1 MSLTP
6 DELERI
12 FDLGH
17 EATGIEFKPPCR
29 VPKTIDWIF
38 ARIIRAAI
46 GMANRRGGG
55 HIVIGVKEERNQ
67 VFPIGLTDDEL
78 ATWVHDVVAAKIK
91 KYVAPFVTIELER
104 VIVGGA
110 TYVVLYVAEF
120 EEVPVLCDYDYNEDL
135 IKGRIYVRSRG
146 KPETSELPS
155 QVELRELLDL
165 ATDRGVERFL
175 RRSRR
180 VGLPTDLPQDPPA
193 GLQFDRQLVNES
205 STPLADK
212 IRSRGYW
219 EITIRPDTFQRR
231 RIPIEQLE
239 PHLRQAHVS
248 IRGWDFPHLE
258 PRELVH
264 ATECLRGET
273 EVDYYLESWRFFES
287 GQFHFLAG
295 INEDWADS
303 PRTTLHNWHPPE
315 GIAALGPLLGVA
327 DTVGRATEVFEFA
340 GRLASRVESWED
352 TVITLAL
359 RGLRSRRLWFEN
371 PARRTTREAVTEA
384 HSFAFPLEDRTFAT
398 AELLTDYRELGRLA
412 ASEIFKRFG
421 LTLSD
426 SVLGDIQREALRLGS
441 A

>member
-6 DELERI
+6 DDLDRI

-17 EATGIEFKPPCR
+17 EASGIEFKPPCR
-29 VPKTIDWIF
+29 VPRTIDWIF

-55 HIVIGVKEERNQ
+55 HIVIGVNEERKQ
-67 VFPIGLTDDEL
+67 IFPVGLSDDEL
-78 ATWVHDVVAAKIK
+78 ATWVHDDVTAKIK

-104 VIVGGA
+104 IVVRGA
-110 TYVVLYVAEF
+110 TYVVLYIAEF
-120 EEVPVLCDYDYNEDL
+120 EEVPVLCDYDYKEDL

-180 VGLPTDLPQDPPA
+180 VGLPTELPQGPSA
-193 GLQFDRQLVNES
+193 GVQFDRQLVNES

-212 IRSRGYW
+212 IRSRGHW
-219 EITIRPDTFQRR
+219 EITLRPNAFLRR
-231 RIPIEQLE
+231 RIPFEQLE
-239 PHLRQAHVS
+239 PAIRQAHVS

-258 PRELVH
+258 PSGLVP
-264 ATECLRGET
+264 AMDCLRGET
-273 EVDYYLESWRFFES
+273 EVEYYLESWRLFES
-287 GQFHFLAG
+287 GQFHYLAG
-295 INEDWADS
+295 IHEDWTDATQ
-303 PRTTLHNWHPPE
+303 RVFHWRPPE
-315 GIAALGPLLGVA
+315 GIAALGPLLGVT
-327 DTVGRATEVFEFA
+327 DTIGRATEVFEFA
-340 GRLASRVESWED
+340 GRLASTVESWEG
-352 TVITLAL
+352 TVITIAL
-359 RGLRSRRLWFEN
+359 RGLRGRRLWFEN
-371 PARRTTREAVTEA
+371 PARRTTRDAVTEA
-384 HSFAFPLEDRTFAT
+384 HSFEFPLEDRTYTT
-398 AELLTDYRELGRLA
+398 AELLTDYRELGRMA
-412 ASEIFKRFG
+412 AGEVFKRFG

-426 SVLGDIQREALRLGS
+426 NVLADIQREALRFGS